1 MRVMDELSSALR
13 CAAIVV
19 RHRSEPRRML
29 AELEAERQSTGGA
42 PRWDLAVKTEGY
54 GIRPMPKARDVAVL
68 VDGKWRALPGRLE
81 NKLWVYEI
89 QPGQLVKDMAAG
101 TTGKVVLVQSA
112 L

>member
-1 MRVMDELSSALR
+1 
-13 CAAIVV
+13 
-19 RHRSEPRRML
+19 
-29 AELEAERQSTGGA
+29 
-42 PRWDLAVKTEGY
+42 
-54 GIRPMPKARDVAVL
+54 MPKARDVAVL

-101 TTGKVVLVQSA
+101 TTGKVVLVQSV